1 MMVCETY
8 MKYPLDIRILMN
20 LKGVG
25 ILLAYILQRPKKKK
39 NQKVIYDSQSY
50 VSFSNL
56 NHAEAKKIQPNFVLL
71 LKLYISF

>member
-25 ILLAYILQRPKKKK
+25 ILLAYILQRPKNK